1 MTAARDIGASL
12 ADFETMCCSGPLC
25 VLENECEPG
34 GRLECGCGGRQVV
47 DKNTLEKILVV
58 MKNHLT
64 RSQVRAIVAD
74 LNEVPGTKSFR
85 DTVEVVAAVL
95 ESDERLDPA

>member
-1 MTAARDIGASL
+1 
-12 ADFETMCCSGPLC
+12 
-25 VLENECEPG
+25 
-34 GRLECGCGGRQVV
+34 VV

-64 RSQVRAIVAD
+64 PSQVRAIVAD
-74 LNEVPGTKSFR
+74 LNEVPGTKRFR
-85 DTVEVVAAVL
+85 DTVKVVAAVL